1 MIRATGLARAS
12 ALYCGDSGRNTTPR
26 VSRMLAH
33 ARHNPSPVVLRSL
46 VVSLC
51 WLSAPAWARAPQAD
65 PLAGLDR
72 AIAAAEAGLR
82 ENETQMAES
91 RYRTAIAEGWM
102 VTAALD
108 AADGQLESARD
119 AVRRATESTA
129 DYEAAGQMLAMLHLQ
144 LGDPDAAVRVLT
156 PLIASDA
163 ANSRLRRLLAQ
174 ALSAAGKVSEAVQTL
189 EEAHAGA
196 PDDAELAFQLAAGY
210 VRLKRYD
217 AADRLFA
224 TLAAAR
230 PMPETWILIGRTYRD
245 AGEYDR
251 ARTAFETALGR
262 NPKVRRAHYYLGT
275 IIVMSEARL
284 RMDEAVAQFSQE
296 LALDPKDPVTNM
308 ALGMALLLSHRE
320 AEALPPLELA
330 TRNTDVPGG
339 AFYYLGRCLL
349 ALDRPADAA
358 TALARALELS
368 QADGADSFDRKTI
381 HYQLGVALRNLGRAD
396 EAASHFAEAERSYAA
411 NAERDRERL
420 SRYLADLPDRS
431 APKAEAPTAAGASA
445 FSSLPREQRDALRTR
460 VRTALARAY
469 LNLGVMQARAGRFAR
484 ASGFIESAA
493 AVDPD
498 FPQVQYTLGVVY
510 FNAQQYEQAAG
521 PLARA
526 LAASPG
532 NAEVRR
538 MLALSCLNT
547 EQYSKAAELLEED
560 PKRDAD
566 ASLQYAYGLALA
578 RSERAA
584 EAEAIF
590 TRLLAEHADSAEL
603 HVLLG
608 EAHAQQNDLAAAIQS
623 MQRALQLKPDVAGAN
638 ATLGVIYLKQGRLA
652 EAADALR
659 TELKF
664 HGDDLRA
671 RQALATVLDLDGDS
685 AGALAMLRTILKTNP
700 AYANARYLLGKILLS
715 QGEAA
720 EAAGHLEQAAR
731 LAPDDANIHYQLGQ
745 AYQKLGRADAAEQ
758 QFELF
763 RRIKDRQRGRQ

>member
-1 MIRATGLARAS
+1 
-12 ALYCGDSGRNTTPR
+12 
-26 VSRMLAH
+26 MLAH
-33 ARHNPSPVVLRSL
+33 GRDNRLPSVVVAL
-46 VVSLC
+46 SLC
-51 WLSAPAWARAPQAD
+51 WLFAPPAWARSPQTD

-72 AIAAAEAGLR
+72 SIAAAEASLR
-82 ENETQMAES
+82 DNETQLAES

-108 AADGQLESARD
+108 AADGSLGDARD

-129 DYEAAGQMLAMLHLQ
+129 DYRAAGQMLAMLHLQ
-144 LGDPDAAVRVLT
+144 LGEADEAVRVLT
-156 PLIASDA
+156 PLVANDA
-163 ANSRLRRLLAQ
+163 ADSQLRRLLAQ
-174 ALSAAGKVSEAVQTL
+174 ALSAAGKVAEAVQTL
-189 EEAHAGA
+189 EEAHSAA

-210 VRLKRYD
+210 VRLKRFD
-217 AADRLFA
+217 AAERTFGRI
-224 TLAAAR
+224 AAAR
-230 PMPETWILIGRTYRD
+230 PIPETWILIGRTYRD

-251 ARTAFETALGR
+251 ARAAFEAALGR

-284 RMDEAVAQFSQE
+284 RMAEAVAQFRQE
-296 LALDPKDPVTNM
+296 LALDPKDPVTNV

-330 TRNTDVPGG
+330 TRSTEVPGG

-349 ALDRPADAA
+349 ALDRPEEAA
-358 TALARALELS
+358 TALRRALELS
-368 QADGADSFDRKTI
+368 QADGTGSIERKNI
-381 HYQLGVALRNLGRAD
+381 HYQLGVALRNLGRTD

-431 APKAEAPTAAGASA
+431 TAMAGAPTAADASPM
-445 FSSLPREQRDALRTR
+445 SKLPREQRDALRGR

-469 LNLGVMQARAGRFAR
+469 LNLGIVQARAGRFAR
-484 ASGFIESAA
+484 ASGFLESAA
-493 AVDPD
+493 AVDAD
-498 FPQVQYTLGVVY
+498 FPRVQYTLGVVY

-526 LAASPG
+526 LAAAPQDD
-532 NAEVRR
+532 EVRR
-538 MLALSCLNT
+538 MLALSWLNT
-547 EQYSKAAELLEED
+547 EQYSKAADLLEKD

-584 EAEAIF
+584 EAEGIF

-638 ATLGVIYLKQGRLA
+638 ATLGIIYLKQGRLP
-652 EAADALR
+652 EAANALR

-685 AGALAMLRTILKTNP
+685 AGALVVLRSILKAHP
-700 AYANARYLLGKILLS
+700 SYANARYLLGKILLS
-715 QGEAA
+715 QGDASEAA
-720 EAAGHLEQAAR
+720 AHLEQAAR
-731 LAPDDANIHYQLGQ
+731 LAPEDANIHYQLGQ
-745 AYQKLGRADAAEQ
+745 AYQKLGRAEAAEQ

-763 RRIKDRQRGRQ
+763 RRIKDKQRGRHR